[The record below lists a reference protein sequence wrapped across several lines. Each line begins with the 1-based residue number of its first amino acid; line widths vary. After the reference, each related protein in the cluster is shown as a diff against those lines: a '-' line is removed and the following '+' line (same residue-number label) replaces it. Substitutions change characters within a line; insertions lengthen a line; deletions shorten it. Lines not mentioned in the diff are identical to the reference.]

1 MARYKRRNFFINK
14 DFQGKYIFSAFIS
27 VVVGSVLFALLF
39 SFFSSNTLS
48 IVYDDYHLR
57 LGTTPGLLLNK
68 IFSAQWL
75 FIVLGGVG
83 IAVAALFL
91 SHRVAGPFYR
101 FEKSLDKM
109 VAGDFSE
116 TLYLRKHDEGKKLGG
131 KINCFNEMISRRLGE
146 IRQATEKIQES
157 CDMLAG
163 QVDEKE
169 GLDSFQTEIEKIRD
183 LNRGCLVSIKEF
195 KLK

>member
-1 MARYKRRNFFINK
+1 MGRYKRRNFFINK
-14 DFQGKYIFSAFIS
+14 DFQGKYIFSAFMS
-27 VVVGSVLFALLF
+27 VVAGSVLFALLF
-39 SFFSSNTLS
+39 GFFSSNTLS

-68 IFSAQWL
+68 IISAQWL

-83 IAVAALFL
+83 IAVVVLFI
-91 SHRVAGPFYR
+91 SHRVAGPFFR

-109 VAGDFSE
+109 IGGDFSD
-116 TLYLRKHDEGKKLGG
+116 TIYLRTHDEGKKLGE
-131 KINCFNEMISRRLGE
+131 KINSFNDMMCHRLGE
-146 IRQATEKIQES
+146 IRQATEKIQE
-157 CDMLAG
+157 CCEKLAG
-163 QVDEKE
+163 QVDVTA

-183 LNRGCLVSIKEF
+183 LNRGCLENIEEF